1 MRKRFEV
8 QYELG
13 ATPIEKVRI
22 PTKSRDE
29 LPAVLRA
36 LQHIYTTPELN
47 EKVFEILERKVLSGI
62 DPKVGRRG
70 MSLWEILVFG
80 VTRLARDAD
89 YDHLHTIANFN
100 SLVRKLVGISDF
112 GENLKKYS
120 LQALKDNVAFL
131 DEETLDE
138 INKVVVKAG
147 HSLKKSEPLKVKV
160 DTYVLETNVHFPT
173 DVNLLW
179 DAGRKSIDLIA
190 TLIHDTEMS
199 TGWRKHRDWRRRLK
213 SAYHTAAKRTVGGG
227 RYTSKGFDAACD
239 YLTVASD
246 LSDKLKG
253 SREILREVAAST
265 QRKMNTYSELLYFE
279 GHLDRHIE
287 LVRRR
292 LIYGEQIGHE
302 EKVFS
307 LFEPHTEWIKKG
319 KAGGKVELGLRLAIA
334 TDQNGFILHHRVM
347 EGEQD
352 VDIAV
357 PFTRELV
364 NRYEAIG
371 SISFDKSFWSPDN
384 YKELKKLVSE
394 VILPKKG
401 KLNAQEYEREHH
413 KHFKALRS
421 QHAAV
426 ESDVN
431 CLEHHGL
438 NRCPDK
444 GLANF
449 KRYVSLGVLACSL
462 HRLGTMLLEQ
472 DRQKLT
478 KNRFIRKAA

>member
-36 LQHIYTTPELN
+36 LQHIYTTPELS
-47 EKVFEILERKVLSGI
+47 EKVFEILERKVFTGV
-62 DPKVGRRG
+62 DPKMGRPG

-80 VTRLARDAD
+80 TVRLARDAN
-89 YDHLHTIANFN
+89 YDHLQTITNFN
-100 SLVRKLVGISDF
+100 GLVRKLVGISNF
-112 GENLKKYS
+112 GENIKEYS
-120 LQALKDNVAFL
+120 LQTLKDNVAFL

-138 INKVVVKAG
+138 INELVVKTG
-147 HSLKKSEPLKVKV
+147 QSLKKSEKLNVKV

-179 DAGRKSIDLIA
+179 DAGRKSIDLI
-190 TLIHDTEMS
+190 THIIQDTTTE
-199 TGWRKHRDWRRRLK
+199 TGWRKHRDWRKRFK
-213 SAYHTAAKRTVGGG
+213 SAYHTAAKRTVGAG
-227 RYTSKGFDAACD
+227 RYTSKGIDAASD
-239 YLTVASD
+239 YVSIAAD
-246 LSDKLKG
+246 LSGKLKD

-265 QRKMNTYSELLYFE
+265 KGKMNRYNELLYFE
-279 GHLDRHIE
+279 QHLDRHIE

-292 LIYGEQIGHE
+292 LIYGEQIRHI

-319 KAGGKVELGLRLAIA
+319 KAGDKVELGLRIAIA

-357 PFTRELV
+357 AFTTELV
-364 NRYEAIG
+364 NRYEGIE
-371 SISFDKSFWSPDN
+371 SISFDKGFWSPGN
-384 YKELKKLVSE
+384 YQELKKLVSK

-413 KHFKALRS
+413 KHFKALRNK
-421 QHAAV
+421 HAAV

-444 GLANF
+444 GLTNF
-449 KRYVSLGVLACSL
+449 NRYASLGVLACSL
-462 HRLGTMLLEQ
+462 HRLGNMLLEQ
-472 DRQKLT
+472 DRQKLS
-478 KNRFIRKAA
+478 KNKFIREAA